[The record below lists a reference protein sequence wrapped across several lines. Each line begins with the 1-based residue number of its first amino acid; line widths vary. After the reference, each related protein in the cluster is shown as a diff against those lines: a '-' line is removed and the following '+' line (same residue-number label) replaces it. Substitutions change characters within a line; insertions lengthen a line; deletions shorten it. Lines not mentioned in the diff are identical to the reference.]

1 MIAETYIEYSEKQN
15 ISAETILK
23 LKRQLKKIDS
33 IYEYLLLPIYVM
45 KDNQRKI
52 EEFRGK
58 YEWFSFDCTL
68 NNIKKFIALL

>member
-1 MIAETYIEYSEKQN
+1 
-15 ISAETILK
+15 
-23 LKRQLKKIDS
+23 
-33 IYEYLLLPIYVM
+33 M